1 MYEFCLASQDKGC
14 HRIWLL
20 YLNIPYWYM
29 PWKNYLSY
37 KMIVGTTTG
46 ASSLWRHLMENRDF
60 LTIRGRS
67 FSKCKKSCKILSWDP
82 VKQVMEIHNIT
93 WAEGLDSANLPNLS
107 TPVSYKSQRE
117 FCHGFNLAYPEMLTL
132 SACAFGLINF
142 GSSNDS
148 PQFFRPDMDFKLTE
162 CVNCIFSSR
171 TPDLGA
177 QISVH
182 RINCGGHRYSLL
194 INYLCLLETRI
205 FLQLL
210 NPMTCNDNYVNFH
223 GTPEKLS
230 AVSWL

>member
-1 MYEFCLASQDKGC
+1 MQ
-14 HRIWLL
+14 
-20 YLNIPYWYM
+20 
-29 PWKNYLSY
+29 WKNYLSY
-37 KMIVGTTTG
+37 RMIVGTTTG
-46 ASSLWRHLMENRDF
+46 ASCLWRHLMENRDF

-67 FSKCKKSCKILSWDP
+67 FWKHKKSCVIFSWDP
-82 VKQVMEIHNIT
+82 VKSSKLMTLLEQEGQDPANI
-93 WAEGLDSANLPNLS
+93 PIPS
-107 TPVSYKSQRE
+107 TPTSYKSQKE
-117 FCHGFNLAYPEMLTL
+117 FCHGFIWTYPEMLTL
-132 SACAFGLINF
+132 LACACGLINF

-162 CVNCIFSSR
+162 CITCTFSSR

-182 RINCGGHRYSLL
+182 TINCSGHRYSLL

-223 GTPEKLS
+223 GTPEKQKSYQWFPGCNFWADLIWHM
-230 AVSWL
+230 VIFWVIW